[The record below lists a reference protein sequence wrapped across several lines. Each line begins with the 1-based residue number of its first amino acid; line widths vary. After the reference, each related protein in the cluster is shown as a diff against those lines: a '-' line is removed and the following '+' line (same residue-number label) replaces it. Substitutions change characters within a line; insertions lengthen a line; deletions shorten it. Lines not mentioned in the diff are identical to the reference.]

1 MVKEIDK
8 VELQRDSL
16 EKELDVTVWGRELE
30 DNSGVRPSMYSYAEE
45 IYSEEIELDPQFA
58 ERLGKGR
65 EIQRE
70 IRELD
75 KKIDELR
82 EEEAMP

>member
-8 VELQRDSL
+8 VELQRDNL
-16 EKELDVTVWGRELE
+16 EKELDLAVWGRELE
-30 DNSGVRPSMYSYAEE
+30 DSSGVRPSRYSYADKL
-45 IYSEEIELDPQFA
+45 YSEEIELDPQFA